1 VELWSNSGMSLSVE
15 GSPAVPASKKAQGG
29 PRCEAHGPEGE
40 TLGKNG

>member
-1 VELWSNSGMSLSVE
+1 MSLSVE
-15 GSPAVPASKKAQGG
+15 VSTCVPSSKKAQGG